1 VLDVMD
7 YISNFVL
14 MPVVAFTTC
23 AMIGWVLGPKSM
35 IEEIKRNG
43 ERFGR
48 EKLYIVMIK
57 FVAPVLL
64 LFLLLQSLG
73 VVRL

>member
-1 VLDVMD
+1 
-7 YISNFVL
+7 
-14 MPVVAFTTC
+14 
-23 AMIGWVLGPKSM
+23 M

-48 EKLYIVMIK
+48 EKLYVAMVK
-57 FVAPVLL
+57 VVAPVLL

-73 VVRL
+73 VVKF

>member
-1 VLDVMD
+1 MLD

-14 MPVVAFTTC
+14 MPVVAITTC
-23 AMIGWVLGPKSM
+23 VLIGWVIKP
-35 IEEIKRNG
+35 EIIIREVTING

-48 EKLYIVMIK
+48 EKLYVMMVR

-64 LFLLLQSLG
+64 LLLLLQSLG
-73 VVRL
+73 LLNF